1 MRVILA
7 SASPRRHELLKRLF
21 DDFEII
27 PATGEEI
34 KTTDDPVKLVQELAF
49 QKAREIESREFP
61 DETYEDIYII
71 IGADTVVSKDGRIL
85 GKPSDEQEA
94 MEMLGFLAGDVHMV
108 STGVTVIKNVNG
120 ERKCARF
127 VENTLVEF
135 NDMTGAEIK
144 DYISTG
150 ESMDKA
156 GAYGIQGL
164 ASRYIKRIDG
174 SVDNV
179 IGLPVSRLYQEL
191 KNI

>member
-85 GKPSDEQEA
+85 GKPSDKQEA

>member
-7 SASPRRHELLKRLF
+7 SASPRRHELLGRLF
-21 DDFEII
+21 EDFEII
-27 PATGEEI
+27 PAEGEEI
-34 KTTDDPVKLVQELAF
+34 VTTDDPVKLVQELSF
-49 QKAREIESREFP
+49 QKAREVESREFP
-61 DETYEDIYII
+61 DETFDDIYIV

-85 GKPSDEQEA
+85 GKPKDEQEA
-94 MEMLGFLAGDVHMV
+94 IEMLGFLAGDIHMV
-108 STGVTVIKNVNG
+108 STGVTIIKNVNG

-127 VENTLVEF
+127 VENTMVEF
-135 NDMTGAEIK
+135 NDMTGAEIN

-164 ASRYIKRIDG
+164 ASRYIKRVDG

-179 IGLPVSRLYQEL
+179 IGLPVSRLYQVL
-191 KNI
+191 KDM